1 MLREADCNHWS
12 LVHNNMETA
21 KILDFFYSLIT
32 SSFWQMMKIGENFIQ
47 ICRAVFKI
55 SRQMLLPW
63 QYNFVLEKCVYF
75 HDFQKKMLTFSLII
89 SHNVPLLKI
98 RAYIIKLADIYI
110 YMPMH
115 VQCSV
120 SMETDMLPVSVSFDL
135 YKNNTF
141 STAVYSQGQRCWKRP
156 IIGLELLTQV

>member
-1 MLREADCNHWS
+1 
-12 LVHNNMETA
+12 
-21 KILDFFYSLIT
+21 
-32 SSFWQMMKIGENFIQ
+32 MMKIGENFIQ

-110 YMPMH
+110 YCPCTCN
-115 VQCSV
+115 V
-120 SMETDMLPVSVSFDL
+120 LFP
-135 YKNNTF
+135 
-141 STAVYSQGQRCWKRP
+141 WK
-156 IIGLELLTQV
+156 LTCYLCQSLLICTKITHFQLQFTPKASGVERDQ